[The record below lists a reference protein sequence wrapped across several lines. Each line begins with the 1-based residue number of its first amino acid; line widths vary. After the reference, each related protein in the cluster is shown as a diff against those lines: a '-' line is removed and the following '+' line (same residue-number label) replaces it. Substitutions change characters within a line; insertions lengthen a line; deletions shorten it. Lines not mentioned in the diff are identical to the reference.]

1 MSSAGHG
8 IRPARASDHAA
19 AVALHAQ
26 VVPGRELTRERFT
39 AWLGTTTVATVG
51 GEVVGLCHGNHA
63 SATWQSFVVEPEPD
77 PQWRCSY
84 LDTLVVARA
93 HRGRGIGADL
103 LERFLDAARAAGS
116 TWAVLRPE
124 PATPPQGAEE
134 LLAFYGGAGF
144 VPLQHRLAH
153 GLSNA
158 LVLGRPLVAH
168 PEHVLQP
175 LQVTP
180 PRPGGRRAD

>member
-1 MSSAGHG
+1 MSSPGHE
-8 IRPARASDHAA
+8 IRPARADDHAA
-19 AVALHAQ
+19 AAALHAQ
-26 VVPGRELTRERFT
+26 VVDGRELTRERFA
-39 AWLGTTTVATVG
+39 AWLETTTVATVG

-93 HRGRGIGADL
+93 HRGRGIGAEL

-116 TWAVLRPE
+116 TWVVLRPE
-124 PATPPQGAEE
+124 PATPRQGAEE

-144 VPLQHRLAH
+144 VPLRHRLVH

-175 LQVTP
+175 LQVSP